1 MQDRI
6 VDFLDTR
13 VSYVAGNR
21 ERPVHEQAPVA
32 FRALEATLTTL
43 RGRRFYAALV
53 GPEYRACVALRPEDE
68 DADVSLPRWTIPGGH
83 YARRMIADYH
93 TKIPAI
99 GAAFAEMRYRSDFD
113 PSRPCVEFYRSH
125 HDMYVMV
132 PVTT

>member
-6 VDFLDTR
+6 VDFADTR

-68 DADVSLPRWTIPGGH
+68 DAGISLPRWTIPGGH

-93 TKIPAI
+93 TSGDRGGVRRDALPQR
-99 GAAFAEMRYRSDFD
+99 F
-113 PSRPCVEFYRSH
+113 
-125 HDMYVMV
+125 
-132 PVTT
+132 